1 MRGKAE
7 GRVRDDSE
15 ISTMSNWLV
24 IALRSREVRDIQMEM
39 LRKTVWK
46 LKEGCDLRQREGNQ
60 IDRWKLRSYR
70 DV

>member
-1 MRGKAE
+1 
-7 GRVRDDSE
+7 
-15 ISTMSNWLV
+15 MSNWLV